1 MQEKKNFFYSYKI
14 DQLSLPSA
22 GFESPPPTPTST
34 PTPTPTLLRRVGSS
48 PPRPYIFF
56 NIA

>member
-34 PTPTPTLLRRVGSS
+34 PTPTLLRRVGSS